1 MEGQIKNLAK
11 QCLSIAPNANLK
23 NGEIEMWVLSGIEDL
38 KRQNI
43 KINLNNSLIQAA
55 IIMFV
60 KSNFGMVDIKEKEYA
75 QKTYN
80 SLCNNLS
87 LSNKFKEDNNA

>member
-23 NGEIEMWVLSGIEDL
+23 NGEIEMWVSSGIEDL

>member
-1 MEGQIKNLAK
+1 MEGQIKDLAK

-23 NGEIEMWVLSGIEDL
+23 NGEIEMWVSSGIEDL

>member
-1 MEGQIKNLAK
+1 MEEQIKNLAK

-23 NGEIEMWVLSGIEDL
+23 NGEIEMWVSSGIEDL